1 MGNYEQN
8 CQISCTYCG
17 YNPIM
22 GKESEPTK
30 DRWGNIIVEC
40 RWTCSRC
47 GSLVRSDEKRLP
59 NEIKK
64 ESDNGKKINN
74 PKQ

>member
-1 MGNYEQN
+1 
-8 CQISCTYCG
+8 
-17 YNPIM
+17 M